1 MSVPRQ
7 IHAVSGRLGKFSQI
21 RILGEHPSMRA
32 LVGQAI
38 AVGQRRCTTII
49 NGESGTGKELLARQ
63 IHFAGPPHESPF
75 VPVDCSTL
83 RDSLL
88 ESQLFGH
95 VRGAFTGAA
104 CNTQGFLRAAD
115 GGTLFLDE
123 IGELPAQGQA
133 KLLRCLQ
140 EREVMPL
147 GSFRAIPVDV
157 CVIAATHRSLSDM
170 VAAGQFRSD
179 LFFRLNVVT
188 LKVPPLRDRKQDIPL
203 LAEGFLEDIA
213 TNFEEERHTLSRAAM
228 DRLQA
233 YHWPGNVRELQNVLQ
248 RACALLE
255 AEPFCRPKIFPA
267 SSQRPSNN
275 SAAIVSDEIAPLI
288 EVERRAVASA
298 LRING
303 GNQSRA
309 ALALRVE
316 RHRLRRMISRH
327 GLESLIC

>member
-1 MSVPRQ
+1 MKV
-7 IHAVSGRLGKFSQI
+7 
-21 RILGEHPSMRA
+21 
-32 LVGQAI
+32 LVQQAI
-38 AVGQRRCTTII
+38 AVGKRCCTTVIH
-49 NGESGTGKELLARQ
+49 GESGTGKEMLARQ
-63 IHFAGPPHESPF
+63 IHQAGPRAGEPF

-104 CNTQGFLRAAD
+104 CNTLGFFRAAD

-123 IGELPAQGQA
+123 IGELHAEGQA

-147 GSFRAIPVDV
+147 GSFRAVPVDV
-157 CVIAATHRSLSDM
+157 CVIAATHRSLPEM
-170 VAAGQFRSD
+170 VVSGQFRAD

-203 LAEGFLEDIA
+203 LAESFLEEIA
-213 TNFEEERHTLSRAAM
+213 ANFEETPRTLSRGAM
-228 DRLQA
+228 DRLLA
-233 YHWPGNVRELQNVLQ
+233 YHWPGNVRELQNVLV
-248 RACALLE
+248 RACALATRTVLSPE
-255 AEPFCRPKIFPA
+255 DLPGEFGVANDDAPPIA
-267 SSQRPSNN
+267 
-275 SAAIVSDEIAPLI
+275 SDEVAPLI
-288 EVERRAVASA
+288 EVERRAIASA

-309 ALALRVE
+309 AQALRVE

>member
-1 MSVPRQ
+1 MFDAAGFAFGV
-7 IHAVSGRLGKFSQI
+7 A
-21 RILGEHPSMRA
+21 A
-32 LVGQAI
+32 LWAC
-38 AVGQRRCTTII
+38 ARR
-49 NGESGTGKELLARQ
+49 
-63 IHFAGPPHESPF
+63 
-75 VPVDCSTL
+75 VY
-83 RDSLL
+83 
-88 ESQLFGH
+88 
-95 VRGAFTGAA
+95 GAA

-123 IGELPAQGQA
+123 IGELHAEGQA

-140 EREVMPL
+140 EREVTPL
-147 GSFRAIPVDV
+147 GSFRAVPVDV

-188 LKVPPLRDRKQDIPL
+188 LKVPPLRDRKQDIPQ
-203 LAEGFLEDIA
+203 LAESFLREIA
-213 TNFEEERHTLSRAAM
+213 ENFEETRHTLSPAAM

-233 YHWPGNVRELQNVLQ
+233 YRWPGNVRELQNVLQ
-248 RACALLE
+248 RACALATEIILSPE
-255 AEPFCRPKIFPA
+255 DLPGELAV
-267 SSQRPSNN
+267 PSDD
-275 SAAIVSDEIAPLI
+275 AVAIALDEITPLVD
-288 EVERRAVASA
+288 VERRAIASA

>member
-1 MSVPRQ
+1 MSLQRQ
-7 IHAVSGRLGKFSQI
+7 SHAVSGRLGKFSQI

-49 NGESGTGKELLARQ
+49 HGESGTGKELLARQ
-63 IHFAGPPHESPF
+63 IHFAGPRADGPF

-188 LKVPPLRDRKQDIPL
+188 LKVPSLRDRKQDIPL

-213 TNFEEERHTLSRAAM
+213 ANFEEERHTLSRAAM

-233 YHWPGNVRELQNVLQ
+233 YHWPGNVRELQNILQ
-248 RACALLE
+248 RACAL
-255 AEPFCRPKIFPA
+255 A
-267 SSQRPSNN
+267 SGTVLSPEDLPSELAAPSNN
-275 SAAIVSDEIAPLI
+275 SAAIVSDEIAPLL